1 MGNMKHVVVATKNIG
16 KVREFAELFERFDL
30 EVKSLHDFPHI
41 EEVEE
46 TGETFEENA
55 LLKADS
61 LCKQLNLIVIADDSG
76 LIVDALN
83 GNPGVR
89 SARYAGEQKDDQANI
104 DKVLTGLDGIS
115 MEKRT
120 ARFYCA
126 LAVAFPEENKES
138 VIVNGTCEGKIL
150 EQRRGENGFGY
161 DPIFYVEEY
170 KRAMAEL
177 TSDEKNEISHRG
189 RALRKLEEKIS
200 AWFLE
205 E

>member
-1 MGNMKHVVVATKNIG
+1 MKHVVVATKNIG

-30 EVKSLHDFPHI
+30 EIKSLHDFPHI

-61 LCKQLNLIVIADDSG
+61 LCKQLNSIVIADDSG

-104 DKVLTGLDGIS
+104 DKVLTELDGIS
-115 MEKRT
+115 MEKLPSRT
-120 ARFYCA
+120 RIQPWTE
-126 LAVAFPEENKES
+126 LGDS
-138 VIVNGTCEGKIL
+138 T
-150 EQRRGENGFGY
+150 
-161 DPIFYVEEY
+161 IFDVVS
-170 KRAMAEL
+170 R
-177 TSDEKNEISHRG
+177 SIRVDS
-189 RALRKLEEKIS
+189 
-200 AWFLE
+200 
-205 E
+205 

>member
-1 MGNMKHVVVATKNIG
+1 MKKMKQVVVATKNMG

-55 LLKADS
+55 ILKADS
-61 LCKQLNLIVIADDSG
+61 LSRQLNAIVIADDSG

-83 GNPGVR
+83 GKPGVY
-89 SARYAGEQKDDQANI
+89 SARFAGEPKDDQANI
-104 DKVLTGLDGIS
+104 DKVLQELNEVAF
-115 MEKRT
+115 EKRK

-126 LAVAFPEENKES
+126 LAVAFPEGDKKP
-138 VIVNGTCEGKIL
+138 VIVNGTCEGFIL

-170 KRAMAEL
+170 KKAMAEL
-177 TSDEKNEISHRG
+177 SSDEKNAISHRG
-189 RALRKLEEKIS
+189 RALRKLEEKIPE
-200 AWFLE
+200 WFLGE
-205 E
+205 